1 MAKKGVIYILTNPSF
16 PQYVK
21 IGYATDVRQRLD
33 ELNRSSAVP
42 FAFRVYATY
51 EVDSALSD
59 KKLHSILDKLN
70 PELRSTEEV
79 DGKRRIREFYAMT
92 PEDAYSILEAIA
104 EINNYSHRLKK
115 WKASATEQRD
125 EALAQEINEQHQE
138 RLAPFTFTKCGI
150 AIGEQIEF
158 YCNGN
163 ANTGTLCEVVD
174 DKHVKYNREI
184 WSLTALAKHLTGTQ
198 SAIAGPRYFKYNGEW
213 LNDIRRRL
221 GV

>member
-1 MAKKGVIYILTNPSF
+1 MNKGVIYILTNPSF

-21 IGYATDVRQRLD
+21 IGYATDVRKRLD
-33 ELNRSSAVP
+33 ELNRSTAIP

-59 KKLHSILDKLN
+59 KKLHSILDRLN
-70 PELRSTEEV
+70 PELRSTEEI

-115 WKASATEQRD
+115 WKATATEQQ
-125 EALAQEINEQHQE
+125 EETLAQKINELHQE
-138 RLAPFTFTKCGI
+138 RMSPFTFSACGI
-150 AIGEQIEF
+150 KIGEKIEF
-158 YCNGN
+158 FCNGN
-163 ANTGTLCEVVD
+163 AHSGEMCEVAYD
-174 DKHVKYNREI
+174 NHVSYNGEI
-184 WSLTALAKHLTGTQ
+184 WSLTALAKHFTNVK
-198 SAIAGPRYFKYNGEW
+198 SAIGGPKYFKYKGEW
-213 LNDIRRRL
+213 LNDIRHRL